1 MREYVEI
8 GDEKLQ
14 EFIRDW
20 DKRFEEF
27 TDESYVKME
36 ELRVEHEEQME
47 VLNMKLDRA
56 VEAVKIKPSAKLKEM
71 QQNEKL
77 VAVNERVEEAM
88 NYRKELKSLE
98 IKEAQRI
105 EDLRAK
111 NAENQRK
118 KLEATQLKEI
128 HQLKAKIETG
138 KHNLQIQMDK
148 ALVVLQKEINLHVA
162 DIKRIQGLMATV
174 ALKKGAKAD
183 ELRRIKDKSRKTQA
197 FLSESKKVQ
206 SSTLKGAGESTS
218 PERSLKQTLMS
229 GATGSGTGPASQGSI
244 IVDLLLFGQ
253 SAALKKGMSFSQ
265 SFSNTMSSTT
275 GVPNQVYPL
284 RYIVRHSP
292 LTTFEI
298 SVTNS
303 DGTRKTDTQMEISKE
318 LAKAGGKK
326 KKDAPVS

>member
-1 MREYVEI
+1 
-8 GDEKLQ
+8 
-14 EFIRDW
+14 
-20 DKRFEEF
+20 
-27 TDESYVKME
+27 
-36 ELRVEHEEQME
+36 
-47 VLNMKLDRA
+47 
-56 VEAVKIKPSAKLKEM
+56 
-71 QQNEKL
+71 
-77 VAVNERVEEAM
+77 
-88 NYRKELKSLE
+88 
-98 IKEAQRI
+98 
-105 EDLRAK
+105 
-111 NAENQRK
+111 
-118 KLEATQLKEI
+118 
-128 HQLKAKIETG
+128 
-138 KHNLQIQMDK
+138 MDK

-206 SSTLKGAGESTS
+206 SSTLKGAETTS
-218 PERSLKQTLMS
+218 PERSMKQTLMS
-229 GATGSGTGPASQGSI
+229 GQTGSGTGPASQGSI

-292 LTTFEI
+292 LTSFEI

-303 DGTRKTDTQMEISKE
+303 DGTRKTDTQMEINKE

-326 KKDAPVS
+326 KKDAPVMLGPKSNALKIQFLLD